1 MPDATTAPTK
11 TQRARYRRPWL
22 APYQLDAL
30 FTEKR
35 YAYVEATTKAGKT
48 AGCLVWLFEQA
59 AQSRPGRSFWW
70 VAPVYAQ
77 AEVAYRRMKRA
88 IPRAFY
94 RSNDTERRLE
104 LRNGAL
110 LWFKS
115 AEKPDNLYGDD
126 VFACVIDEASRVSIE
141 SFTAIR
147 STLTATRGPLR
158 LIGNVKG
165 RQNWFYR
172 NCRLAERGAI
182 VDASY
187 AKITWRDAVAAGIL
201 DKAEIDDARR
211 VLSESSFREL
221 YEADAADLVGRVY
234 RDFGPENVRD
244 DIRDLGG
251 DVLIG
256 MDFNVNPMSAV
267 VASRAGDELHV
278 WEEIALANSNTQE
291 MAQEIRSRIPR
302 WQAQADALM
311 EHGKPA
317 PERRVIVYPDP
328 SGNARKTSAVAGQTD
343 FTILRDAGFKV
354 TAEGSAIPVADRINE
369 VNSLACNAE
378 GRRRLFVHATR
389 CPVLLRGLEEHTYK
403 EGTSQPDKA
412 EGIEHAPDALGYMVH
427 SIFPINRRHFSMA
440 ESASLTGV

>member
-1 MPDATTAPTK
+1 MLAATTAPTK
-11 TQRARYRRPWL
+11 PQQARYRRPWL

-30 FTEKR
+30 FGAKR

-59 AQSRPGRSFWW
+59 IQGKAGRSYWW

-77 AEVAYRRMKRA
+77 AEVAFRRMKRA
-88 IPRAFY
+88 IPRSLY

-126 VFACVIDEASRVSIE
+126 VFACVVDEASRVSIE

-147 STLTATRGPLR
+147 STLTATRGPIR

-172 NCRLAERGAI
+172 NCRLAERGALAN
-182 VDASY
+182 ASY

-201 DKAEIDDARR
+201 DEAEIDDARR
-211 VLSESSFREL
+211 VLSESAFREL
-221 YEADAADLVGRVY
+221 YEAEAADLIGRVY

-244 DIRDLGG
+244 DVRDLGG

-267 VASRAGDELHV
+267 VASLAGDELHV
-278 WEEIALANSNTQE
+278 WEEIALPNSNTQE
-291 MAQEIRSRIPR
+291 MAQEIRSRLPR
-302 WQAQADALM
+302 WQKQADELM
-311 EHGKPA
+311 ANGKPA
-317 PERRVIVYPDP
+317 PQRRVIVYPDP

-354 TAEGSAIPVADRINE
+354 VAEGSAIPVADRINE
-369 VNSLACNAE
+369 VNSLARNAE
-378 GRRRLFVHATR
+378 GRRRLFVHSTR
-389 CPVLLRGLEEHTYK
+389 CPVLLQGLEEHTYK
-403 EGTSQPDKA
+403 EGTSQPDKS

-427 SIFPINRRHFSMA
+427 ALFPIHSRHAGALS
-440 ESASLTGV
+440 TVGIIGV